1 MSNELLKKLINKINL
16 GILEEEPIRVSG
28 GLLNRIYKVNTS
40 TGIYAIKHL
49 NPEVMKR
56 KNAKENHIIAERI
69 ANSVQENGINCIPAK
84 VFQDGALQEIDGNYF
99 FVFDWFEGKAID
111 ETEIT
116 MEHVKKVSTLLAKLH
131 NINLKNFREICH
143 LSKDIHEVD
152 WDFYISKLENQ
163 TIKELLIY
171 NKEKLTE
178 LDKNATLCSKEIKN
192 NIVIS
197 HRDLD
202 LPNILWDKNIN
213 PIIIDWESAGVVN
226 PCEEVIETAWDW
238 SGGQNFFDIEKFNC
252 FLITYKEN
260 HGDLK
265 DIDIDKAIYSNF
277 KNKSG
282 WLEYNLKR
290 VCGIECLDKEEKELG
305 EKEVIRVINEI
316 FKFYEIMENYN
327 KIRKN

>member
-1 MSNELLKKLINKINL
+1 MSNKLLKKLINKINL

-131 NINLKNFREICH
+131 NINLKNFREA
-143 LSKDIHEVD
+143 SER
-152 WDFYISKLENQ
+152 S
-163 TIKELLIY
+163 
-171 NKEKLTE
+171 
-178 LDKNATLCSKEIKN
+178 
-192 NIVIS
+192 
-197 HRDLD
+197 
-202 LPNILWDKNIN
+202 
-213 PIIIDWESAGVVN
+213 
-226 PCEEVIETAWDW
+226 
-238 SGGQNFFDIEKFNC
+238 
-252 FLITYKEN
+252 
-260 HGDLK
+260 
-265 DIDIDKAIYSNF
+265 
-277 KNKSG
+277 
-282 WLEYNLKR
+282 
-290 VCGIECLDKEEKELG
+290 
-305 EKEVIRVINEI
+305 
-316 FKFYEIMENYN
+316 
-327 KIRKN
+327 